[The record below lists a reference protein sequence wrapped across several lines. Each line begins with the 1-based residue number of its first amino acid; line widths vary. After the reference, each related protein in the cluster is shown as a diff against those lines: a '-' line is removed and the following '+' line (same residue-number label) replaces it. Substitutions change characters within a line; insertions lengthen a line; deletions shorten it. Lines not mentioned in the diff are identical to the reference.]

1 MTDRLL
7 GFIALAIL
15 TGFLGIL
22 VFKLMRV
29 DIAVIVAITLALAV
43 WDFLRPAKK

>member
-1 MTDRLL
+1 MTDRIV
-7 GFIALAIL
+7 GFIALAVL

-29 DIAVIVAITLALAV
+29 DITVIVGITLALAG